1 MTATRA
7 ELADALAVHIGAP
20 PLTEAEIES
29 ILELAGVAAH
39 GTGDRTSAPLAS
51 YLAGIAAADSSDR
64 AASLAEIRRV
74 AAEIAPPP
82 PAP

>member
-20 PLTEAEIES
+20 PLTEAQIES
-29 ILELAGVAAH
+29 ILELAGIAAH
-39 GTGDRTSAPLAS
+39 GTGDRTAAPLAS
-51 YLAGIAAADSSDR
+51 YLAGIAAADAPDR
-64 AASLAEIRRV
+64 DASLAEIRRV
-74 AAEIAPPP
+74 AAEVAPP